1 FELSRML
8 IEKIPALYGK
18 ALLEAAADA
27 DVLEDVAAEV
37 SFVGGLLGEDADL
50 RLFVES
56 PSIESAQKREVFEKT
71 FRGKATDT
79 FVNFLLLLVDKGR
92 EAELAAILAAFGAFH
107 DEHVGLVRAEVVSA
121 EELAEEEIDKLAA
134 AIGASIDKQVI
145 VSNKVDPEMI
155 GGVIVR
161 YQGMV
166 ADGSLRTA
174 LKELR
179 SEMLS
184 PKFESEL
191 VHEN

>member
-1 FELSRML
+1 ML

-27 DVLEDVAAEV
+27 DVLEDVVAEV

-79 FVNFLLLLVDKGR
+79 FINFLLLLVDKGR

-107 DEHVGLVRAEVVSA
+107 DEHVGLVRAEVVSV
-121 EELAEEEIDKLAA
+121 EQLAEEEIDKLAA

-145 VSNKVDPEMI
+145 VSNKVDPEML

>member
-1 FELSRML
+1 ME
-8 IEKIPALYGK
+8 
-18 ALLEAAADA
+18 
-27 DVLEDVAAEV
+27 
-37 SFVGGLLGEDADL
+37 
-50 RLFVES
+50 
-56 PSIESAQKREVFEKT
+56 
-71 FRGKATDT
+71 
-79 FVNFLLLLVDKGR
+79 
-92 EAELAAILAAFGAFH
+92 AILAAFGAFH
-107 DEHVGLVRAEVVSA
+107 DEHVGLVRAEVVSV
-121 EELAEEEIDKLAA
+121 EQLAEEETDKLAA

>member
-1 FELSRML
+1 MTVRRVLDNQNQSTGAWVHATQGTH
-8 IEKIPALYGK
+8 I
-18 ALLEAAADA
+18 LLENENQHAEISCDTAKIYLHKNPETGKFD
-27 DVLEDVAAEV
+27 LE
-37 SFVGGLLGEDADL
+37 
-50 RLFVES
+50 R
-56 PSIESAQKREVFEKT
+56 
-71 FRGKATDT
+71 
-79 FVNFLLLLVDKGR
+79 
-92 EAELAAILAAFGAFH
+92 AELEAILAAFGAFH
-107 DEHVGLVRAEVVSA
+107 DEHVGLVRAEVVSV
-121 EELAEEEIDKLAA
+121 EQLAEEEIDRLAA

-145 VSNKVDPEMI
+145 VSNKVDPEML

>member
-1 FELSRML
+1 ML

-79 FVNFLLLLVDKGR
+79 FINFLLLLVDKGR
-92 EAELAAILAAFGAFH
+92 EAELEAILAAFGAFH

-134 AIGASIDKQVI
+134 VIGASIDKQVI
-145 VSNKVDPEMI
+145 VSNKVDPEML

>member
-1 FELSRML
+1 ME
-8 IEKIPALYGK
+8 
-18 ALLEAAADA
+18 
-27 DVLEDVAAEV
+27 
-37 SFVGGLLGEDADL
+37 
-50 RLFVES
+50 
-56 PSIESAQKREVFEKT
+56 Q
-71 FRGKATDT
+71 
-79 FVNFLLLLVDKGR
+79 
-92 EAELAAILAAFGAFH
+92 
-107 DEHVGLVRAEVVSA
+107 
-121 EELAEEEIDKLAA
+121 LAEEEIDKLAA

-145 VSNKVDPEMI
+145 VSNKVDPEML